1 MEVNDMANMDSVESA
16 RTHFNSNVGV
26 NTVKEPVRNTKA
38 VQEDFKGAVE
48 KYQKQGKQDTE
59 KEVTPQQLK
68 EAVDKANRQI
78 KMTRT
83 SLEFTYYEEVNRYA
97 VKVKDKVTDE
107 VIREYPSEDSMKAL
121 ENIWRLAGIIV
132 DESI

>member
-1 MEVNDMANMDSVESA
+1 MANMDSVESA

-68 EAVDKANRQI
+68 EAVDKVNRQI